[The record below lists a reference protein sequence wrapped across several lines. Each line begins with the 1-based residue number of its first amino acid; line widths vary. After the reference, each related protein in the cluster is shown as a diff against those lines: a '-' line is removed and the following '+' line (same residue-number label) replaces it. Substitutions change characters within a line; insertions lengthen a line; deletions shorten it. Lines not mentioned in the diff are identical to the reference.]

1 MPGNEK
7 DSFEETKSIG
17 GTGFAFVQTKELSL
31 LVQHT
36 PNLGP
41 SWSKCLSIEY
51 RPAWGGIPEDRDRE
65 AIGALVGFLSGRE
78 LINLGH
84 TRFDAEG
91 KQISQVALSP
101 RKDNLVSMC
110 QRSGE
115 FRPVE
120 IDPLRGGMASKTC

>member
-1 MPGNEK
+1 MVGITRLQEKYERERKLPGNEK

-17 GTGFAFVQTKELSL
+17 GTGFAFVQTKELSF

-51 RPAWGGIPEDRDRE
+51 RPAWGGILEDRDRE

-78 LINLGH
+78 LTQWQRTNQRGAHEVRCGGETNLSGSLEPP
-84 TRFDAEG
+84 EG
-91 KQISQVALSP
+91 
-101 RKDNLVSMC
+101 
-110 QRSGE
+110 
-115 FRPVE
+115 
-120 IDPLRGGMASKTC
+120 